1 VRVSQPK
8 QNWISNWGGIAR
20 MTYDLSRVGALSGRP
35 TERFVGAV
43 FRATQVAAKSIA
55 PSVRGGRWA
64 PPGRPGAEIP
74 VLYASVERDGALA
87 EVASYLVELSPIP
100 GPRSMMVTRLAVS
113 TSRTLRL
120 ARVDLEA
127 LGVDMSRYGVRDYA
141 RTQEIGA
148 AAASVG
154 IDGLIAP
161 SARWSCDNLMIFTDN
176 LDPRERLEAVGSEEI
191 EWRGWARA
199 HGFPGA

>member
-1 VRVSQPK
+1 
-8 QNWISNWGGIAR
+8 
-20 MTYDLSRVGALSGRP
+20 MTHDLSLVGALSGRP
-35 TERFVGAV
+35 TERFGGAV
-43 FRATQVAAKSIA
+43 FRATQIAAKPLA

-87 EVASYLVELSPIP
+87 EVASYLLELSPIP
-100 GPRSMMVTRLAVS
+100 GPRPMMISRLAVS

-120 ARVDLEA
+120 ARIDLES
-127 LGVDMSRYGVRDYA
+127 LGVDMGHYGVRDYA

-148 AAASVG
+148 AAASLG

-161 SARWSCDNLMIFTDN
+161 SARWACDNLMIFTDN
-176 LDPRERLEAVGSEEI
+176 LDARERLEVVGSEEV

-199 HGFPGA
+199 HGFPSA